1 MIIVQAWWLKAFL
14 ITMAGA
20 LLGALYPGVSAAR
33 HDPIEAL
40 AYE

>member
-1 MIIVQAWWLKAFL
+1 MVIAYDWWPIALV
-14 ITMAGA
+14 ITLGAAGF
-20 LLGALYPGVSAAR
+20 GALYPGVAAAR